1 MRLCILI
8 PDDADLH
15 RYDDWRDQARLIE
28 PLLDAR
34 GISLTYRAWT
44 DDLPP
49 DADLIMPLMA
59 WGYHRDTARWYAQ
72 LDRWSD
78 LAFANSVAV
87 LRWNT
92 DKRYLLDCA
101 AMGVPVVP
109 TQFHE
114 TITAAGL
121 DAARTAFGTRA
132 VVVKPPVSAGS
143 DDTWLLAADAPF
155 PGGVLGRAMLVQP
168 MMPDILASGE
178 FSLFYLGGTLAHA
191 IVKRPASGDFRVQP
205 QFGGRSEAITPP
217 SAAAAVAG
225 QALASV
231 PGDVLYARVD
241 LVGDGRGGFV
251 IMELELIEPWLS
263 LDRTSD
269 GGAAF
274 ADAIATACRSA
285 AA

>member
-15 RYDDWRDQARLIE
+15 RYDDWHDQAKLIE

-34 GISLTYRAWT
+34 GITLTYRAWT
-44 DDLPP
+44 DAPPP
-49 DADLIMPLMA
+49 DAELVMPLMA

-78 LAFANSVAV
+78 LTFANPVAV

-109 TQFHE
+109 TQFHGAM
-114 TITAAGL
+114 TAAGL

-132 VVVKPPVSAGS
+132 IVVKPPVSAGS
-143 DDTWLLAADAPF
+143 DDTWLLAADAPL

-168 MMPDILASGE
+168 MMPDILTYGE
-178 FSLFYLGGTLAHA
+178 LSLFYLGGTLAHA
-191 IVKRPASGDFRVQP
+191 IVKRPAGGDFRVQP
-205 QFGGRSEAITPP
+205 QFGGRSEAIIPP
-217 SAAAAVAG
+217 TAATDVAE

-231 PGDVLYARVD
+231 PGDLLYARVD

-274 ADAIATACRSA
+274 ADAIATACRQA
-285 AA
+285 TA

>member
-8 PDDADLH
+8 PDDADLD
-15 RYDDWRDQARLIE
+15 RYDDWRDQAKLVE
-28 PLLDAR
+28 PLLGAR
-34 GISLTYRAWT
+34 GITLAYRAWT
-44 DDLPP
+44 DDLLP

-72 LDRWSD
+72 LDRWSGRT
-78 LAFANSVAV
+78 FANPVAV

-101 AMGVPVVP
+101 AKGVPVVP

-114 TITAAGL
+114 AMTVAGL
-121 DAARTAFGTRA
+121 DAARAAFGTGA

-143 DDTWLLAADAPF
+143 DNTWLLADDAPL
-155 PGGVLGRAMLVQP
+155 PRAALGRAMLVQP
-168 MMPDILASGE
+168 MMPDILTSGE
-178 FSLFYLGGTLAHA
+178 LSLFYLGGMLAHA

-205 QFGGRSEAITPP
+205 QFGGQSEAITPP
-217 SAAAAVAG
+217 DAATAIAE

-231 PGDVLYARVD
+231 PGDLLYARVD
-241 LVGDGRGGFV
+241 LVGDGRDGFV

-263 LDRTSD
+263 LDRARD

-274 ADAIATACRSA
+274 ADAIACACRQAS
-285 AA
+285 